1 MGLRPSVKSDDSSS
15 KMSSTNSTNNNET
28 ATSNSESSATSTTTS
43 SPPQRQA
50 WTVRGQLLLNF
61 HDAISRAINSSE
73 MIQKCND
80 IAKDMSRNDDESD
93 DTKTNASIASQ
104 SHHQQHN
111 TKSIAQ
117 EYEAEAALIVE
128 NKTQRDNIVRNKS
141 IAVGLFAF
149 ITLRSGRGIS
159 SLVRKA
165 IANRSSVYK
174 FDNIPSSSSASSS
187 ITHTTTQT
195 TTISSSS
202 SVKQPSTV
210 RKFINLSIDI
220 SISTT
225 LTLLSGTY
233 IFIPRP
239 SSYIEDMSQLP
250 LVQGKSVYA
259 EMVCPPL
266 IKEYRKVMEQFGG
279 RWPVSMS
286 SSSSSTATSN
296 VKKNEND
303 IELTQE
309 DVSLNIIRKFVENC
323 SKRSKYERALLE
335 ERNAFN
341 SEGEGSSAVSR
352 MMRRITGRDNR
363 ATGENAHNVQSEEE
377 GVEDKHKKI
386 QRRKTK
392 LGTVS
397 IPSPGVPEDV
407 AVDVDLDVF
416 DLVEEEEE

>member
-1 MGLRPSVKSDDSSS
+1 
-15 KMSSTNSTNNNET
+15 MSSTNSTNNNET
-28 ATSNSESSATSTTTS
+28 ATSNSESNISKTTTS
-43 SPPQRQA
+43 PQPPQRQA

-61 HDAISRAINSSE
+61 HDAISRAINSPA

-80 IAKDMSRNDDESD
+80 IAKDMSRNDDKND
-93 DTKTNASIASQ
+93 NTKTNTSIASQ
-104 SHHQQHN
+104 SYHHQQQHN
-111 TKSIAQ
+111 TKSIAK

-174 FDNIPSSSSASSS
+174 FDNIPSSSASSS
-187 ITHTTTQT
+187 IASHTTAQTTQT
-195 TTISSSS
+195 TTSSAI
-202 SVKQPSTV
+202 KQPSTI
-210 RKFINLSIDI
+210 RNFINLSIDI

-250 LVQGKSVYA
+250 LVQGKSIYA

-266 IKEYRKVMEQFGG
+266 LKEYRKVMEQFGG
-279 RWPVSMS
+279 TWPVSMS
-286 SSSSSTATSN
+286 SSSSSTTSSN
-296 VKKNEND
+296 SDAKKKNEND

-323 SKRSKYERALLE
+323 SKRSKYEQALLE

-341 SEGEGSSAVSR
+341 NNEEGSSAVSR
-352 MMRRITGRDNR
+352 MMRRITGRDNNT
-363 ATGENAHNVQSEEE
+363 TGEVVQNVQL
-377 GVEDKHKKI
+377 EDKRGEDNQKKI
-386 QRRKTK
+386 QRRKTR

>member
-1 MGLRPSVKSDDSSS
+1 
-15 KMSSTNSTNNNET
+15 MSSHGTNNEI
-28 ATSNSESSATSTTTS
+28 ASASNSESSAKTTSSS

-61 HDAISRAINSSE
+61 HDAISRAINSPE

-80 IAKDMSRNDDESD
+80 IAKDMARNDDEND
-93 DTKTNASIASQ
+93 TDTKTNTSIASQ
-104 SHHQQHN
+104 SYHHQQQQHN
-111 TKSIAQ
+111 TKSIAK

-165 IANRSSVYK
+165 IANRSAIYK
-174 FDNIPSSSSASSS
+174 FDNIPSSASASSS
-187 ITHTTTQT
+187 MSHHAAQT
-195 TTISSSS
+195 TTS
-202 SVKQPSTV
+202 SVKQPSTI

-233 IFIPRP
+233 IFTPRP

-266 IKEYRKVMEQFGG
+266 LKEYRKVMEQFGG
-279 RWPVSMS
+279 TWPVSMS
-286 SSSSSTATSN
+286 SSSSTTSSN
-296 VKKNEND
+296 SDVKKKNEND

-309 DVSLNIIRKFVENC
+309 DVSLNVIRKFVENC

-341 SEGEGSSAVSR
+341 NEQEGSSAVSR

-363 ATGENAHNVQSEEE
+363 ATGEVAHNVQVEEE
-377 GVEDKHKKI
+377 RVDNKHKKI
-386 QRRKTK
+386 QRRKTR

-416 DLVEEEEE
+416 DLIEEDEEE

>member
-1 MGLRPSVKSDDSSS
+1 MGLRPSVKSDDDSKISS
-15 KMSSTNSTNNNET
+15 NSTNYNET
-28 ATSNSESSATSTTTS
+28 NTSNSESNISKTTS

-61 HDAISRAINSSE
+61 HDAISRAINTPE

-80 IAKDMSRNDDESD
+80 IAKDMARNEENDIN
-93 DTKTNASIASQ
+93 TKTNASIASQ
-104 SHHQQHN
+104 SYHHQQQHN
-111 TKSIAQ
+111 TKSIAK

-141 IAVGLFAF
+141 LAVGLFAF

-174 FDNIPSSSSASSS
+174 FDNIPSTSSVSSSSMSHHAA
-187 ITHTTTQT
+187 QT
-195 TTISSSS
+195 TTTSAI
-202 SVKQPSTV
+202 KQPSTI

-225 LTLLSGTY
+225 LALLSGTY

-279 RWPVSMS
+279 TWPVSMS
-286 SSSSSTATSN
+286 SSSSTTSSN
-296 VKKNEND
+296 SDVKKNEND

-341 SEGEGSSAVSR
+341 NEEGSSAVSR
-352 MMRRITGRDNR
+352 MMRRITGRDNNTT
-363 ATGENAHNVQSEEE
+363 AEVVKNVQLEKERVKDSQ
-377 GVEDKHKKI
+377 KKI

-416 DLVEEEEE
+416 DLTEDEEE